1 MAARNVLI
9 GGGTGFIGKNL
20 GELLMSNGYNVV
32 NVARMPGTSNISW
45 STLEHSGLPK
55 RTCAVVNCA
64 GQQFM
69 DFTKSWTPGFKQNVQ
84 NSRVYTTKALAKAI
98 NESKDKPKVFIVVTG
113 VGAYEPSD
121 TKKYDESSPTTGI
134 DFFSRL
140 VVEWEKA
147 ASIDPP
153 VRLVIIRSGA
163 VLGRWGG
170 MIKNMFLP
178 FYMGVGGRIGS
189 GKQYLPWIHIDDLI
203 RLVHFAIENDHVEG
217 ILNGVA
223 PHVITNEEFTQS
235 FAKALR
241 RPAFLPVPET
251 MLDFLLNPERAMIMT
266 KGQHVIPKRVLE
278 YGFKYRY
285 GDIDE
290 ACKEFAHL
298 CPKKHPLK

>member
-1 MAARNVLI
+1 MTAKSVII
-9 GGGTGFIGKNL
+9 GGGTGFIGKHL
-20 GELLMSNGYNVV
+20 GELLSSKGYDIM
-32 NVARMPGTSNISW
+32 NVARMPASKNISW
-45 STLEHSGLPK
+45 STIEASGLPK
-55 RTCAVVNCA
+55 DTSAVVNCA

-84 NSRVYTTKALAKAI
+84 NSRIYTTKALATAI
-98 NESKDKPKVFIVVTG
+98 NKAQDKPKVFVLVTG
-113 VGAYEPSD
+113 VGAYEPSNVN
-121 TKKYDESSPTTGI
+121 KYDESSPTTGT

-147 ASIDPP
+147 AQVDPP

-178 FYMGVGGRIGS
+178 FFLGFGGPIGD
-189 GKQYLPWIHIDDLI
+189 GKQYLPWIHIDDLT
-203 RLVHFAIENDHVEG
+203 RLINFAIENENVKG
-217 ILNGVA
+217 VLNGVS
-223 PHVITNEEFTQS
+223 PNVITNEEFTKS
-235 FAKALR
+235 FAKALG
-241 RPAFLPVPET
+241 RPAFIPVPEAI
-251 MLDFLLNPERAMIMT
+251 LNFALHPERAMIMT

-285 GDIDE
+285 ENIND

-298 CPKKHPLK
+298 FPKKNV

>member
-20 GELLMSNGYNVV
+20 GELLIANGYNVM

-45 STLEHSGLPK
+45 STLELSGLPN
-55 RTCAVVNCA
+55 RTCAVVNLA

-84 NSRVYTTKALAKAI
+84 NSRIYTTKALAKAI
-98 NESKDKPKVFIVVTG
+98 NESRDKPKVFVLLTG

-121 TKKYDESSPTTGI
+121 RNKYDESSPTTGI

-140 VVEWEKA
+140 TVEWEKA

-178 FYMGVGGRIGS
+178 FYFGFGGRIGT
-189 GKQYLPWIHIDDLI
+189 GKQYLPWIHIDDLTSLI
-203 RLVHFAIENDHVEG
+203 KFAIENDNISG
-217 ILNGVA
+217 ILNGVS
-223 PHVITNEEFTQS
+223 PKVITNEEFTKS

-241 RPAFLPVPET
+241 RPAVFPVPESI
-251 MLDFLLNPERAMIMT
+251 LNLFLNPERAMIMT
-266 KGQHVIPKRVLE
+266 KGQYVIPKRVLE

-285 GDIDE
+285 EDIDD
-290 ACKEFAHL
+290 ACREFAHL

>member
-1 MAARNVLI
+1 MAARNIAI
-9 GGGTGFIGKNL
+9 GGGTGFIGRQF
-20 GELLMSNGYNVV
+20 GELMSANGYNVM
-32 NVARMPGTSNISW
+32 NVVRMPGVNNISW
-45 STLEHSGLPK
+45 SALEVSGLPK

-98 NESKDKPKVFIVVTG
+98 NASQDKPKVYVVVTG

-121 TKKYDESSPTTGI
+121 EIKYDESSPTTGV

-140 VVEWEKA
+140 VVEWERA
-147 ASIDPP
+147 AYVDPP

-163 VLGRWGG
+163 VLGRSGG

-178 FYMGVGGRIGS
+178 FYLGVGGRIGS
-189 GKQYLPWIHIDDLI
+189 GRQYLPWIHIDDLTGLI
-203 RLVHFAIENDHVEG
+203 KFAVENDNVKG

-223 PHVITNEEFTQS
+223 PQVITNEEFTQS
-235 FAKALR
+235 FAKALG
-241 RPAFLPVPET
+241 RPALFPIPEMMLNFL
-251 MLDFLLNPERAMIMT
+251 FNPERAMIMT

-285 GDIDE
+285 GEIDL
-290 ACKEFAHL
+290 ACKDFAYL
-298 CPKKHPLK
+298 FPKKQLLK